1 MREDAPF
8 KRDQLTRALEAN
20 KIGTRLIF
28 AGNLLRQPAYE
39 GWEYR
44 VVGEMTNTDFV
55 MNQSFW
61 IGTFPGLQTDMLD
74 FIAKVITEFVANAKA
89 GLNVLEEVGAK

>member
-8 KRDQLTRALEAN
+8 KRDQLTRELEAK

-39 GWEYR
+39 GLEYR
-44 VVGEMTNTDFV
+44 VVGKMTNTDFV

-61 IGTFPGLQTDMLD
+61 IGTFPGLTPAMLD
-74 FIAKVITEFVANAKA
+74 YIAETIHNFVANAKS
-89 GLNVLEEVGAK
+89 GLNVLEVAAT